1 MGNKLLAVALTILFT
16 IIVLI
21 IGHYYGGIGILIS
34 LLALFLFVLIYNTI
48 LFFMED

>member
-21 IGHYYGGIGILIS
+21 IGCYYGMLAVLIS
-34 LLALFLFVLIYNTI
+34 LLGLLLFAIVYNTI
-48 LFFMED
+48 LLFIED